1 MHGVIC
7 QGMQRALEI
16 SLIDLTKKGGFFA
29 KQDHIAGSWFRW
41 VEAFTGRFLTD
52 AFG

>member
-29 KQDHIAGSWFRW
+29 KQDHIADRGSGGSKHSLGGF
-41 VEAFTGRFLTD
+41 
-52 AFG
+52 